1 MVCFV
6 NDECILLFLFV
17 GICSLARKIVYVV
30 DIILD
35 KRNVNSASNM
45 FLQNICISDL
55 EMLDLI
61 WMHIF

>member
-6 NDECILLFLFV
+6 NDECILLFFFV